1 MNKLYKRF
9 LLPALFVLCAG
20 TAWAQTT
27 ISGTVKDTAGPLAGV
42 NVVVK
47 GTVQGTITNSKGE
60 FSLRV
65 NQAPP
70 LTLSFSFVGFATQ
83 EIEVKDANT
92 SGLDVTLEEQTL
104 LGQEVVVSASR

>member
-9 LLPALFVLCAG
+9 LLPALLVLCAG
-20 TAWAQTT
+20 AAWAQTT
-27 ISGTVKDTAGPLAGV
+27 ISGTVKDATGPLAGV

-47 GTVQGTITNSKGE
+47 GTVQGTITNSMGE

-70 LTLSFSFVGFATQ
+70 LTL
-83 EIEVKDANT
+83 
-92 SGLDVTLEEQTL
+92 
-104 LGQEVVVSASR
+104 